1 VRHNGTVIPRV
12 PLRTQLLGLQLLIVL
27 TTVVVVGVV
36 AARMQAAQIRESYQQ
51 QMIGVAQ
58 SVATLPSVV
67 EAFDSEDPSDKIQP
81 IAELIREASGVTY
94 VVVTDDR
101 GIRYSHPNPERL
113 GEMVSTD
120 PTPLESGEMYTGTQ
134 TGSLGESWRVKIP
147 IVDDEGDVI
156 GMASVGILESQLR
169 EDLLDDVWWLVL
181 FLLGA
186 TVLGTLLAA
195 FVARLV
201 WRRIHQLEPEEIAAL
216 LETRDAMLHGIGE
229 GIVALDHQ
237 GRVALVND
245 EARRLLGVGDDVVG
259 SPATEVLDR
268 SLLQHVESGS
278 TADTLVLAG
287 ERVLL
292 ALRRPATVDGREVGT
307 VVILRDRTELRET
320 LRNLEG
326 ARDQAQALRVQ
337 RHEFSNRLHVISGL
351 LELGRVEEA
360 IRFIDRETGT
370 GADRSP
376 ELPGVADP
384 EVEVL
389 LAQKAQIAAERGI
402 VIDVD
407 PASTHRFDGTSDVL
421 TVLGNLLDNA
431 LEAVGHH
438 GTVRVSL
445 HTDADE
451 VRIVVEDDGPGIQPD
466 RVDRVFEPGVTTKAS
481 GERAARGIGLAL
493 VSRIA
498 RRRGGWAVATSP
510 ALGGARFEVRLQ
522 AIPEPVVPA

>member
-1 VRHNGTVIPRV
+1 MLRSV

-58 SVATLPSVV
+58 SVATLPTVV
-67 EAFDSEDPSDKIQP
+67 EAFGSDDPSATIQP

-101 GIRYSHPNPERL
+101 GIRYSHPNPDQL
-113 GEMVSTD
+113 GEMVTTD

-134 TGSLGESWRVKIP
+134 TGSLGESWRVKLP
-147 IVDDEGDVI
+147 IVDEQGEVI

-169 EDLLDDVWWLVL
+169 ADLLDDLWLLAV

-186 TVLGTLLAA
+186 ALLGTLLAA
-195 FVARLV
+195 LVSRVV
-201 WRRIHQLEPEEIAAL
+201 WRRIHRVEPEEIAAL

-229 GIVALDHQ
+229 GIVALDLR

-245 EARRLLGVGDDVVG
+245 EAQRLLGVDAGVVG
-259 SPATEVLDR
+259 SPAAEVLDR
-268 SLLQHVESGS
+268 TLLQHVESGS
-278 TADTLVLAG
+278 TDDGLVLAG

-292 ALRRPATVDGREVGT
+292 ALRRPAVVDGREVGT

-320 LRNLEG
+320 LRHLEG
-326 ARDQAQALRVQ
+326 VRDQAQALRVQ

-351 LELGRVEEA
+351 LELGRTEEA
-360 IRFIDRETGT
+360 IRFIDRETGS
-370 GADRSP
+370 GSARAV

-384 EVEVL
+384 EVEAL
-389 LAQKAQIAAERGI
+389 LGRKAQIGAERGI
-402 VIDVD
+402 VIEVD
-407 PASTHRFDGTSDVL
+407 PTSTHRFDGTSDVL

-431 LEAVGHH
+431 MEAVGHD
-438 GTVRVSL
+438 GTVRVL
-445 HTDADE
+445 LRTEDDE
-451 VRIVVEDDGPGIQPD
+451 VRIVVEDDGPGIRAD
-466 RVDRVFEPGVTTKAS
+466 RLDRVFEPGVTTKAT
-481 GERAARGIGLAL
+481 GDRPARGIGLAL

-498 RRRGGWAVATSP
+498 RRRGGWAAASSP
-510 ALGGARFEVRLQ
+510 DTGGARFEVRLQ
-522 AIPEPVVPA
+522 AIHEPVVPA